1 MAIGTGSWDF
11 EILAADGVTW
21 LPFAILPEIAEDGT
35 RKNKTFTEAIASQTS
50 QEPLSEWLEPKVQE
64 DWSGGVGVSYDVAL
78 GLDTFSS
85 PGYVFPAGE
94 AQDIVVPGLYDS
106 PSPIIAIVEFDAKLW
121 VGQRGDGTAN
131 TGRVLAS
138 NDKTGVGGGAFFNSL
153 NLGIGEYLR
162 DLFVAPNQ
170 DGQLHLWATSSDVD
184 GEHGRLHRF
193 LSSIPGWA
201 STAAGEFGAWG
212 RNRTV
217 SVWWQDEDGVGAQ
230 RLVSLSSNRGH
241 LSYTRPGLDPM
252 LGASWVEG
260 VRTGMAQ
267 PGGELVAARRH
278 VWINGRDNLFDF
290 DELGNSP
297 ALTGYT
303 ALHQGNG
310 VCVAYMDGY
319 VYRSLGQ
326 GLDRVRVD
334 QGPILQ
340 EVPGICTP
348 GYATR
353 SESSWTVGWPTA
365 LQPWN
370 GGMLCAMFS
379 LLEGRPAIYWGRDRT
394 YAGVETANPLV
405 WHGPFAFAA
414 DEPATV
420 TRMGLAETEV
430 ASQTRL
436 WVATW
441 TTSQNASPKLAWI
454 SLPTTGSAFA
464 NLRGFGAHRYHD
476 GQGGSGIWQR
486 YGRLELLPD
495 TVGDKGS
502 EKFIYQQT
510 IGSLNLSLQAPVTRF
525 ATYTRANPAPTSTV
539 WGDGINIVTSP
550 TQTYVP
556 NQTRGNKLQVRIDFF
571 QAAGGADPPIPAVLD
586 SLRTTYFRAAPDV
599 DTISVDVEYGPGVLG
614 VANPDWGSGGLSVDA
629 QTDALLALCR
639 GDRTTLRDRN
649 DARWTVKL
657 KHALPRVSTLT
668 DTEYGKRLA
677 ARLVIAKLARL

>member
-1 MAIGTGSWDF
+1 MAISTTSVDF
-11 EILAADGVTW
+11 EILAADGTTW
-21 LPFAILPEIAEDGT
+21 LPFSILPEIAQDGT

-50 QEPLSEWLEPKVQE
+50 NEGLSEWLESKVQE
-64 DWSGGVGVSYDVAL
+64 DWSAGVGVAYDIAL

-94 AQDIVVPGLYDS
+94 AHDIVVPSLHNSKTPIVAIADYDG
-106 PSPIIAIVEFDAKLW
+106 ILW
-121 VGQRGDGTAN
+121 VGQRGDGLAS

-138 NDKTGVGGGAFFNSL
+138 FDKTGVGAGQFFNSV
-153 NLGIGEYLR
+153 NLDPGEYLR

-170 DGQLHLWATSSDVD
+170 DGKLLLWATSSDVD
-184 GEHGRLHRF
+184 ALNGRLHRYD
-193 LSSIPGWA
+193 PDTVPQWA
-201 STAAGEFGAWG
+201 STAHGEFSTHG

-230 RLVSLSSNRGH
+230 RMVSISSNRGTIA
-241 LSYTRPGLDPM
+241 YTRPGLDPM
-252 LGASWVEG
+252 QGASWIEG
-260 VRTGMAQ
+260 VRTGSAQ

-278 VWINGRDNLFDF
+278 VWYNGRDNLFDI

-310 VCVAYMDGY
+310 VCVAYLDGF

-348 GYATR
+348 GYGTR
-353 SESSWTVGWPTA
+353 SESSWTVGWATA

-370 GGMLCAMFS
+370 GGLLCAMFS

-394 YAGVETANPLV
+394 YAGVQTANPLV
-405 WHGPFAFAA
+405 WHGPFAFAP

-420 TRMGLAETEV
+420 TRMGIAETEV
-430 ASQTRL
+430 HSQTRL

-441 TTSQNASPKLAWI
+441 TTSQDDYPKLAWI
-454 SLPTTGSAFA
+454 SLPTVGSAFA
-464 NLRGFGAHRYHD
+464 NLRGFGTHRYAT
-476 GQGGSGIWQR
+476 GNSAGVWQK
-486 YGRLELLPD
+486 YCRLELLPD

-502 EKFIYQQT
+502 MKHLYQQT
-510 IGSLNLSLQAPVTRF
+510 IGSLNLSNPTDATRF
-525 ATYTRANPAPTSTV
+525 AGYLRADPAPTSTA
-539 WGDGINIVTSP
+539 WGTGTNIVTSP
-550 TQTYVP
+550 TQTIVP
-556 NQTRGNKLQVRIDFF
+556 PATSGHKIQQRIDFF
-571 QAAGGADPPIPAVLD
+571 SPQGGADPPIPAVLD
-586 SLRTTYFRAAPDV
+586 SLRTTYFRSAPDV
-599 DTISVDVEYGPGVLG
+599 DSVTLDVEYGPGVFDLRNG
-614 VANPDWGSGGLSVDA
+614 DWGNRSISVDD
-629 QTDALLALCR
+629 QTDMLLALCR

-649 DARWTVKL
+649 DDRWIVKV
-657 KHALPRVSTLT
+657 KHSLPRVAQLT
-668 DTEYGKRLA
+668 DGQYGKRMT
-677 ARLVIAKLARL
+677 ARLVIAKLDKI